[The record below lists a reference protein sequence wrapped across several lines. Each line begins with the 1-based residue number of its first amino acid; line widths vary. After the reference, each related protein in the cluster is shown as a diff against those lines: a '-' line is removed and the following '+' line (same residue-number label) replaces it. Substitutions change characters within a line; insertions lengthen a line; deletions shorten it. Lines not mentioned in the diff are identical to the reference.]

1 MGGVLLDWNPR
12 HLYRK
17 LIADPQEMERF
28 LATVTTTPWH
38 GLQDAGGDPAE
49 ATRRLKAEHPGK
61 EALIEAFYG
70 RFDEMLEHPFP
81 EMAALVERLHGA
93 GTPLYLLSNA
103 PGFLDAWLRGP
114 AQRRHPFF
122 GRFRDYVVS
131 GRRALPEARRG
142 DLRPGL
148 PHRRLPAGR
157 GRADR
162 RQPAQRRGRAR
173 LRHAC
178 RPSPLGGRDDGSPAQ
193 AGPARLK
200 VGRVKLPAAL
210 GDLPRPLYFFD
221 GYCVLCS
228 GFVAFCLA
236 RDPEGRLKFASAQSA
251 LGSAR
256 ADGTRPAGRHFRP
269 DDPAARW

>member
-38 GLQDAGGDPAE
+38 NLQDAGGDPVE
-49 ATRRLKAEHPGK
+49 ATRRLEAEHPGQ

-114 AQRRHPFF
+114 GQ
-122 GRFRDYVVS
+122 
-131 GRRALPEARRG
+131 
-142 DLRPGL
+142 
-148 PHRRLPAGR
+148 
-157 GRADR
+157 
-162 RQPAQRRGRAR
+162 QPASVSSAGSATTSSRASCAASSPTRRSTTWSAAPAASSRAR
-173 LRHAC
+173 PC
-178 RPSPLGGRDDGSPAQ
+178 
-193 AGPARLK
+193 
-200 VGRVKLPAAL
+200 
-210 GDLPRPLYFFD
+210 
-221 GYCVLCS
+221 
-228 GFVAFCLA
+228 
-236 RDPEGRLKFASAQSA
+236 
-251 LGSAR
+251 
-256 ADGTRPAGRHFRP
+256 
-269 DDPAARW
+269 